1 MIRTCSDSDL
11 IIYAHVLKILNA
23 FANVN
28 FALVYKTGAF
38 TAMVDRFRV
47 GESPLIPVFD
57 LFLDILKME
66 GEAKIK
72 NQQFWEL
79 MMSIIEAMF

>member
-1 MIRTCSDSDL
+1 
-11 IIYAHVLKILNA
+11 
-23 FANVN
+23 
-28 FALVYKTGAF
+28 
-38 TAMVDRFRV
+38 MVDRFRV

-72 NQQFWEL
+72 N
-79 MMSIIEAMF
+79 